1 VGSQTAREFLDRGWE
16 VRGLD
21 RNTPPKD
28 LRDRMEV
35 VYAELTDR
43 LALLR
48 AAHGCDAIAH
58 LAAIPS
64 PGAGDP
70 PLIFPSNVTGT
81 QYILEAARANGI
93 NRVALASTCCAFGIF
108 FAIRPIDPQ
117 WLPMDETH
125 PSLPQDLYGL
135 SKHLNEQTAAAY
147 TSAYGMTTVALR
159 LTTVFDLERSAQG
172 NDWWIR
178 RQLTNDDRRN
188 DLWTYIDIKDAARAF
203 YCAITNG
210 QEGTHTT
217 AIIAARDSYTG
228 RDIRDL
234 VRQHFPALA
243 EGVAH
248 LGPSDCLY
256 NTELAEKAF
265 GFVAERHW
273 RDFPGLVEAAKG

>member
-1 VGSQTAREFLDRGWE
+1 MRSRIWPRYRAPAR
-16 VRGLD
+16 
-21 RNTPPKD
+21 
-28 LRDRMEV
+28 
-35 VYAELTDR
+35 
-43 LALLR
+43 
-48 AAHGCDAIAH
+48 
-58 LAAIPS
+58 
-64 PGAGDP
+64 GDP

-81 QYILEAARANGI
+81 QYVLEAARANGI
-93 NRVALASTCCAFGIF
+93 ERVALASTCCAFGIF

-159 LTTVFDLERSAQG
+159 LTTVFDLERSAEG

-188 DLWTYIDIKDAARAF
+188 DLWSYIDIQDAARAF
-203 YCAITNG
+203 RLAIENAAK
-210 QEGTHTT
+210 GTHTT

-234 VRQHFPALA
+234 VRQHFPILTG
-243 EGVAH
+243 GVAD
-248 LGPSDCLY
+248 LAPSDSLY
-256 NTELAEKAF
+256 NTQLAESAF

-273 RDFPGLVEAAKG
+273 RDFPALAAAAAEIPAD